1 MFVRHA
7 LIVCVYF
14 LSSGSHTGM
23 LSQLQ
28 SIFFLGDRR
37 RQTVLFR
44 TSSGNIDPCSGE
56 LTGEELYQV
65 PRRLGVPG
73 SLTLPPNHPTR
84 SWPSKSR
91 KRTIQLGLP

>member
-28 SIFFLGDRR
+28 SIFFLCDRR

-44 TSSGNIDPCSGE
+44 TSSGNIDPRSGE
-56 LTGEELYQV
+56 LAGENLYQV
-65 PRRLGVPG
+65 SRRLGVPG
-73 SLTLPPNHPTR
+73 SFTLPPSRPRR
-84 SWPSKSR
+84 SWPSKLR